1 MNPKT
6 RTPGLA
12 SWTKKKMNKPQ
23 TLKQNTNKTLN
34 SQKQKK
40 NQEMKLTF
48 GNIVGFFRILH
59 LIHIIFRQALI

>member
-1 MNPKT
+1 
-6 RTPGLA
+6 
-12 SWTKKKMNKPQ
+12 MNKPQ